1 MTRGSSGEDR
11 AAEGPAPALRGGGLR
26 LPGLKHWRLRRGLTQ
41 TELAQRA
48 GLNQQY
54 LPRTESGQRGCNAS
68 AAQRLAE
75 VLEVD
80 LRHLRTK
87 HEPVE
92 DASPE
97 EAAGEA
103 AGPTPRRSLRP
114 RIVYRQV
121 HQAYLKILLGRAVGS
136 AYAAMGERELERH
149 CGGLSW
155 QAVIEVVSA
164 REREMEALGE
174 AMRDADLPGE
184 VRLFLEEA
192 LNGYPD
198 LDIRLLAAARGRE
211 SSDEGREELTRTM
224 RELL

>member
-11 AAEGPAPALRGGGLR
+11 AAEGLAPALRGGGLR
-26 LPGLKHWRLRRGLTQ
+26 LPGLKRWRSRRDLGQ
-41 TELAQRA
+41 VELAKRA
-48 GLNQQY
+48 GTNQRQIS
-54 LPRTESGQRGCNAS
+54 RIERGQRGCNRSTA
-68 AAQRLAE
+68 RKLAE
-75 VLEVD
+75 ALGVELQDLQTKYEPAVEVSA
-80 LRHLRTK
+80 
-87 HEPVE
+87 EPGSGRP
-92 DASPE
+92 A
-97 EAAGEA
+97 
-103 AGPTPRRSLRP
+103 RP

-121 HQAYLKILLGRAVGS
+121 HQAYAKILLGRAVGS

-155 QAVIEVVSA
+155 QGVIEVVSA
-164 REREMEALGE
+164 RGREMEVLGE
-174 AMRDADLPGE
+174 AIRDADLPAE

-192 LNGYPD
+192 LSGYPD

>member
-1 MTRGSSGEDR
+1 VTRGSSGEDR

-26 LPGLKHWRLRRGLTQ
+26 LPGLKRWRSRRDLGQ
-41 TELAQRA
+41 VELAKRA
-48 GLNQQY
+48 GTNQRQIS
-54 LPRTESGQRGCNAS
+54 RIERGHRGCNPS
-68 AAQRLAE
+68 TAQKLAE
-75 VLEVD
+75 ALGVELQD
-80 LRHLRTK
+80 LQTK
-87 HEPVE
+87 YEP
-92 DASPE
+92 
-97 EAAGEA
+97 AGEVA
-103 AGPTPRRSLRP
+103 AEPGSGRPARP

-121 HQAYLKILLGRAVGS
+121 HQAYAKILLGKAVGS

-155 QAVIEVVSA
+155 EGVIDVVSA
-164 REREMEALGE
+164 RGREVEVLKEVMQ
-174 AMRDADLPGE
+174 DADLPGE

-192 LNGYPD
+192 VSGYPD

>member
-1 MTRGSSGEDR
+1 M
-11 AAEGPAPALRGGGLR
+11 
-26 LPGLKHWRLRRGLTQ
+26 
-41 TELAQRA
+41 
-48 GLNQQY
+48 
-54 LPRTESGQRGCNAS
+54 
-68 AAQRLAE
+68 
-75 VLEVD
+75 
-80 LRHLRTK
+80 
-87 HEPVE
+87 
-92 DASPE
+92 
-97 EAAGEA
+97 
-103 AGPTPRRSLRP
+103 
-114 RIVYRQV
+114 
-121 HQAYLKILLGRAVGS
+121 GS